1 MNVATFIAGRI
12 AFNKQKSFSRFIIRL
27 ATAATALSVAA
38 MIVTVC
44 FVNGFQKAVSEKV
57 FSFWGHLRVQEYEP
71 NKALLAEETPILQ
84 NDTVR
89 QILKNKP
96 EVAHF
101 QTFATKYAILDK
113 KKEIEGVLIKGV
125 GSDYDFKNLSPFLKT
140 GRWPRFDTSV
150 SYSRDI
156 AISQPIAD
164 ELKIKAGDSAT
175 VYFIS
180 GESTNAVARKMY
192 VCGIY
197 KTGIEEYDKLL
208 AIADIRMVQ
217 KVSGWDQGMI
227 GGYEVILKDYRQMF
241 TVSDALYD
249 QLPDAWVSRTIRDI
263 YPSIFDW
270 LDIQDVNRNV
280 VFVVMSIVAVIN
292 LITCLLILVL
302 ERTQMSGVL
311 QSLGASNSV
320 LQRIFLYY
328 STIIAFRGIFY
339 GFVVGVGLCL
349 LQQYTGLLKLDE
361 SSYYVSV
368 APVSMVWWQIILICV
383 STFIVCFLALVLP
396 AYFVKSVK
404 PVKAIAFN

>member
-12 AFNKQKSFSRFIIRL
+12 AFNRQKSFSRFIIRL

-44 FVNGFQKAVSEKV
+44 FVNGFQNAISQKV

-71 NKALLAEETPILQ
+71 SKAILAEETPIVT
-84 NDTVR
+84 NDSIV
-89 QILKNKP
+89 QILHNNP
-96 EVAHF
+96 QIAHY
-101 QTFATKYAILDK
+101 QPFATKSAVLEK
-113 KKEIEGVLIKGV
+113 KKEIEGLLIKGV
-125 GSDYDFKNLSPFLKT
+125 DKSYGFNNLAPFLKA
-140 GRWPRFDTSV
+140 GRWLQFDTARA
-150 SYSRDI
+150 YSRDI
-156 AISQPIAD
+156 VISQPIAN
-164 ELKIKAGDSAT
+164 ELNIKVGDSAN

-180 GESTNAVARKMY
+180 GESTNTVARRMY

-197 KTGIEEYDKLL
+197 KTGIEEYDKLF
-208 AIADIRMVQ
+208 AIADIRLIQ

-227 GGYEVILKDYRQMF
+227 GGYEVILKDYRQMYA
-241 TVSDALYD
+241 VSDELYNE
-249 QLPDAWVSRTIRDI
+249 LPDAWISRTVRDV

-311 QSLGASNSV
+311 QALGAPNFV

-328 STIIAFRGIFY
+328 AAIIALRGILY

-368 APVSMVWWQIILICV
+368 APVSIVWWQILAICV
-383 STFIVCFLALVLP
+383 VTFLVCFLALVLP